1 MLPRYGQIEAND
13 DFLKEYIDIAS
24 KFKNNEF
31 YDLIKKTTV
40 GWVDKL
46 SKNKKIEKY
55 LKEKLDMMSINSP
68 EFRDYRATAKYER
81 ALDEIKEKDEKIKEL
96 DEKIKEL
103 EKQIAKTEES
113 NSP

>member
-1 MLPRYGQIEAND
+1 M
-13 DFLKEYIDIAS
+13 
-24 KFKNNEF
+24 
-31 YDLIKKTTV
+31 IKKTTV

-81 ALDEIKEKDEKIKEL
+81 TLD
-96 DEKIKEL
+96 KIKEL
-103 EKQIAKTEES
+103 EKQIAKIEEP